1 MLAKGVLLLVVGL
14 FVGAADKDDSEKT
27 AKALE
32 GKWTVVAGEEGGK
45 KAAAADL
52 KDATVTIRG
61 TGLTV
66 HKAGRDE
73 EMTFVL
79 RKGGDKGEIDFTLT
93 AGPDKGKT
101 SRGIYSLEGDTL
113 RITYASPGEE
123 RPKDFTT
130 AKDTKQMSWTLKR
143 AGKD

>member
-1 MLAKGVLLLVVGL
+1 M
-14 FVGAADKDDSEKT
+14 
-27 AKALE
+27 AL
-32 GKWTVVAGEEGGK
+32 
-45 KAAAADL
+45 
-52 KDATVTIRG
+52 
-61 TGLTV
+61 

-73 EMTFVL
+73 EMTFVI

-113 RITYASPGEE
+113 RIAYAGPGEE

-143 AGKD
+143 AGKE

>member
-1 MLAKGVLLLVVGL
+1 MLAKGVLFLAVGL
-14 FVGAADKDDSEKT
+14 FVSAAAKDDADNT
-27 AKALE
+27 AKKLE
-32 GKWTVVAGEEGGK
+32 GKWNVVAGEEGGK
-45 KAAAADL
+45 RAAASEI

-73 EMTFVL
+73 EMTFAI
-79 RKGGDKGEIDFTLT
+79 RKGGNRGEIDFTLT

-101 SRGIYSLEGDTL
+101 CKGIYSLEDDTL
-113 RITYASPGEE
+113 RVTYAPPGED
-123 RPKDFTT
+123 RPREFAT

-143 AGKD
+143 ASK